1 MSAEFN
7 TDLIVKQNYFSGQT
21 SGIIVEVGAAGPD
34 VLSFSKMFRD
44 QGWRCIS
51 IEPNPY
57 FVKMHKDLGN
67 EIYLYAC
74 ADYDQDDADFY
85 INGENY
91 NNDAY
96 SYSAIKIR
104 YDGGPIS
111 PKVIKTK
118 IRKLDYILEKEAYL
132 EEKIDILIIDVEG
145 WELEVMKGFDHI
157 KYSPKIIVLENYLH
171 DQKYNQYM
179 NSVGFELMENIE
191 YNYIFKNKNR

>member
-1 MSAEFN
+1 
-7 TDLIVKQNYFSGQT
+7 
-21 SGIIVEVGAAGPD
+21 
-34 VLSFSKMFRD
+34 
-44 QGWRCIS
+44 
-51 IEPNPY
+51 
-57 FVKMHKDLGN
+57 MHKDLGN
-67 EIYLYAC
+67 EIYSYAC

-104 YDGGPIS
+104 YDGGLIS